1 MLKIENLNKS
11 FGTVKKVQVLNN
23 INLTV
28 NTGEI
33 VSIIG
38 PSGTGKTTLLRCI
51 NFLETPDSGR
61 ITIDDVS
68 VDASHASR
76 KDIRALCLK
85 SDMVFQSYNLFR
97 NKTVLENVMEGLIVV
112 KKYPKDKARDIARVQ
127 LEKVGMI
134 AWENSYPSQISGGQQ
149 QRTAIAR
156 AVAMEPSILLL
167 DEPTSALD
175 PELTGEILNT
185 IRMVAKEGITMLIV
199 THEID
204 FAREL
209 CDKIVFMDNSVV
221 VEEGTPEDI
230 FIHPREKRTREFIEV
245 LYPQNYQ
252 I

>member
-1 MLKIENLNKS
+1 MLKIEHLHKS
-11 FGTVKKVQVLNN
+11 FGTKKILND

-38 PSGTGKTTLLRCI
+38 PSGTGKTTLLRCV
-51 NFLETPDSGR
+51 NFLEKADSGT
-61 ITIDDVS
+61 ITIDDTKVQ
-68 VDASHASR
+68 VTAATR
-76 KDIRALCLK
+76 RDIRALCLK
-85 SDMVFQSYNLFR
+85 SDMVFQSYNLFK
-97 NKTVLENVMEGLIVV
+97 NKTALENVMEGLTIV
-112 KKYPKDKARDIARVQ
+112 KKIPKNQAREIARAQ
-127 LEKVGMI
+127 LEKVGMLE
-134 AWENSYPSQISGGQQ
+134 WENSYPSQLSGGQQ

-175 PELTGEILNT
+175 PELTNEILNT
-185 IRMVAKEGITMLIV
+185 IRKIAKDGITMLIV

-209 CDKIVFMDNSVV
+209 CDKIIFMDGDSI
-221 VEEGTPEDI
+221 VEEGTPNEI
-230 FIHPREKRTREFIEV
+230 FTNPKEERTKNFIEF
-245 LYPQNYQ
+245 LYPPNYQ

>member
-1 MLKIENLNKS
+1 MLKIEHLHKS
-11 FGTVKKVQVLNN
+11 FGTKKILND

-38 PSGTGKTTLLRCI
+38 PSGTGKTTLLRCV
-51 NFLETPDSGR
+51 NFLEKADSGT
-61 ITIDDVS
+61 ITIDDTKVQ
-68 VDASHASR
+68 VTAATR
-76 KDIRALCLK
+76 RDIRALCLK
-85 SDMVFQSYNLFR
+85 SDMVFQSYNLFK
-97 NKTVLENVMEGLIVV
+97 NKTALENVMEGLTIV
-112 KKYPKDKARDIARVQ
+112 KKIPKNQAREIARAQ
-127 LEKVGMI
+127 LEKVGMLE
-134 AWENSYPSQISGGQQ
+134 WENSYPSQLSGGQQ

-175 PELTGEILNT
+175 PELTNEILNT
-185 IRMVAKEGITMLIV
+185 IRKIAKDGITMLIV

-209 CDKIVFMDNSVV
+209 CDKIIFMDGGSI
-221 VEEGTPEDI
+221 VEEGTPNEM
-230 FIHPREKRTREFIEV
+230 FTNPKEERTKNFIEF
-245 LYPQNYQ
+245 LYPPNYQ